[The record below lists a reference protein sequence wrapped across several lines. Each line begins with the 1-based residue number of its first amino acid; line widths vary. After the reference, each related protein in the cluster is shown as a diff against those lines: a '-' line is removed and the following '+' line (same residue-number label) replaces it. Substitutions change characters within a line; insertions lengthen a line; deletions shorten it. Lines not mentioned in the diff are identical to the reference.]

1 MSGIVF
7 RFWGSALLLAAAV
20 ALGAAYGLPYERLRL
35 DTALEQRR
43 AWLLTLWT
51 VGVLAILFGAS
62 GLLAFAAPL
71 GFREVAEAG
80 TLTGAQ
86 EARRQAQ
93 GGTDG
98 FHRNFAWWLV
108 SFGGLMVALYFA
120 AWSLDLGR

>member
-1 MSGIVF
+1 MSAAV
-7 RFWGSALLLAAAV
+7 RFWGSALLLAGAV
-20 ALGAAYGLPYERLRL
+20 AAGAAWGLPYERLRL
-35 DTALEQRR
+35 DTAAEQRR

-80 TLTGAQ
+80 TLTGAR

-93 GGTDG
+93 GGAGT
-98 FHRNFAWWLV
+98 FHRNFAWWLI
-108 SFGGLMVALYFA
+108 SFGGLMVVLYFA